1 MSQEIIADTRAGAV
15 EGRSKD
21 GTLLFAGIPYAAA
34 PEGALRF
41 RPAAP
46 VAPWRGIRP
55 ALRFGPAAPQVASGG
70 LTNTVAVRWSEDCLS
85 LNVCTPALDGPPRPV
100 LVWIHGGSFRTGQG
114 AVPWYNGNRFA
125 LHGDMVVVSIN
136 YRLGALGF
144 TELSRFGT
152 EFATAGVNGLL
163 DQIRALEW
171 VRDNIANFGGD
182 PGRVTVAGESAGA
195 FSVCSL
201 LGSPLARGL
210 FHRAIAQ
217 SGAAHH
223 TLRKATAERITDLL
237 FEALGIDD
245 VAALDSMPVE
255 RILDAQTQI
264 VRRLED
270 RSGALSA
277 LGELHDPVSPFY
289 PAIENAVLPE
299 SPLEAIRN
307 GSGADIPLLIG
318 TNADEATLWGYGD
331 VSEERLEEVA
341 QAYNAEAPLET
352 LRSQRPEATTD
363 QLMIALTTDFL
374 FRIPAIRVAEAR
386 SAFDASTWMYLFSWK
401 SRAFGGRLGATH
413 ALEIPFA
420 FDNLDRAGVDIFLG
434 EGPTP
439 QALADVMHRAWIRFV
454 RGDDPGWQP
463 YDPDLRATM
472 RFDQHCE
479 LIQDPDGE
487 ERQAWEGYR

>member
-1 MSQEIIADTRAGAV
+1 MSQPNIAQTRTGAV
-15 EGRSKD
+15 EGRMKD
-21 GTLLFAGIPYAAA
+21 GTLLFSGIPYAAA
-34 PEGALRF
+34 PEGSLRF

-46 VAPWRGIRP
+46 VTPWTGVRP
-55 ALRFGPAAPQVASGG
+55 ALKFGPAAPQVATGG
-70 LTNTVAVRWSEDCLS
+70 LTNSAAVRWSEDCLS
-85 LNVCTPALDGPPRPV
+85 LNVCTPALDGALRPV

-144 TELSRFGT
+144 SELSRLGSGFET
-152 EFATAGVNGLL
+152 SGVNGLL

-171 VRDNIANFGGD
+171 VRDNIQQFGGD
-182 PGRVTVAGESAGA
+182 PDRVTIAGESAGA

-201 LGSPLARGL
+201 LGSPLAQGL

-223 TLRKATAERITDLL
+223 TLRKATAERITDLFL
-237 FEALGIDD
+237 ESLGIDD
-245 VAALDSMPVE
+245 PTDLDSLPVE
-255 RILDAQTQI
+255 RILDAQTEI
-264 VRRLED
+264 VQRLED
-270 RSGALSA
+270 RSGALA
-277 LGELHDPVSPFY
+277 VLGELHDPVGPFY
-289 PAIENAVLPE
+289 PCVGNAVLPQ
-299 SPLEAIRN
+299 SPIEAIRS
-307 GSGADIPLLIG
+307 GSGASIPLLIG

-331 VSEERLEEVA
+331 VPEQRLHEVV
-341 QAYNAEAPLET
+341 QAYNASAPLET
-352 LRSQRPEATTD
+352 LRAQRPKAATD

-386 SAFDASTWMYLFSWK
+386 AGFDTATWMYLFSWK

-413 ALEIPFA
+413 ALEIPFV

-454 RGDDPGWQP
+454 QGDDPGWERYEP
-463 YDPDLRATM
+463 GSRATM
-472 RFDQHCE
+472 RFDDPCE
-479 LIQDPDGE
+479 LIYDPDRE
-487 ERQAWEGYR
+487 EREAWDGYR